1 MCFSLLNN
9 INKLGK
15 IYFILNIK
23 ILNNLYIKHIKYIM
37 MNLETEINN
46 IPEIKF
52 YNSLF
57 HEPKETEIGSEYS
70 QKYTDC
76 HCSDLYKKHI
86 IRFIKNYNSYKN
98 HSIKNSYEKYCNYL
112 IYWLYNEKLHIS
124 IINNN
129 VLNNWVQCVSCL
141 LDKLEQEH
149 NNHDKKC
156 YFKNEDFSYAFVKI
170 KIILDDMCTIKGRK
184 NLMENVISNRE
195 LCISFNNKID
205 KYIEDI
211 FDILSSI
218 SDNNPWKKE
227 YFKIEENCFKGE
239 IYDLFKKIECPPD
252 ETAKV
257 QKQET
262 CHTSEETISK
272 VCTEHMCNNLEQLCE
287 KTCKEKVCNTVEC
300 PIKNDR
306 TPTSCGSLEQLYPKL
321 CSKPPQYLEPTSDE
335 PEKSPPKIP
344 YLQVLVTVLSSVVGT
359 IFFFLFLYKVKD
371 I

>member
-1 MCFSLLNN
+1 MKNIFKHLFFFFSYYL
-9 INKLGK
+9 INLKLK
-15 IYFILNIK
+15 RKKQN
-23 ILNNLYIKHIKYIM
+23 
-37 MNLETEINN
+37 EEEIRN

-57 HEPKETEIGSEYS
+57 DEATETNIRSEYL
-70 QKYTDC
+70 QKC
-76 HCSDLYKKHI
+76 KECGCSDLINKHI
-86 IRFIKNYNSYKN
+86 INFFKSYNIYKN
-98 HSIKNSYEKYCNYL
+98 HLIEDSYEKYCSYL
-112 IYWLYNEKLHIS
+112 RYWLYSEKLYFYY
-124 IINNN
+124 NNKN
-129 VLNNWVQCVSCL
+129 ALDNWKKCVSCL

-149 NNHDKKC
+149 NNRDIKC
-156 YFKNEDFSYAFVKI
+156 YFKNEDFSHAFVQI
-170 KIILDDMCTIKGRK
+170 KIILDDMCTIKGQDS
-184 NLMENVISNRE
+184 LMKKVITDRE

-205 KYIEDI
+205 KYIESI
-211 FDILSSI
+211 LMHLSSI